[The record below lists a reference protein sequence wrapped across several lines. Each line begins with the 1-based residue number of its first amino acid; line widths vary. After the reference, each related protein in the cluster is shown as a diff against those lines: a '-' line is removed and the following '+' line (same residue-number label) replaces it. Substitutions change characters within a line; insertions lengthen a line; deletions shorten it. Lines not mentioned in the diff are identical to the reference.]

1 MYLKRLEIIGFKS
14 FADKTRLE
22 FEPGMTSIVGPNGCG
37 KSNVS
42 DAIRWVLGEQS
53 AKALRGGKME
63 DVIFNGTDS
72 AKPLGMAEVSLTL
85 ADCEA
90 TLGMEYNEVTVTRR
104 VFRSGEGQYF
114 INKAPCRLKDIQRLF
129 MDTGVGTNSYSIME
143 QGKIDRILSSHPED
157 RRAVFEEA
165 SGITK
170 FKADKKEALR
180 KLEQTEA
187 NLLRLDDIIREV
199 KRQIISLQRQAGKA
213 RRYQE
218 LRDEVRGIELY
229 FTRERITAL
238 DSDIKSLE
246 ARLASIREQDE
257 AVRQGIEQEEQVAAQ
272 VRIQLDEIDSEINQL
287 MEQGMQA
294 KSELN
299 RLRELIR
306 TNQERVT
313 ELQQLSERD
322 SRDAGEAKARLE
334 QHIATRTEE
343 QQKLQ
348 NTISQRD
355 GMEKELSE
363 SVQRLQRDEKAVQ
376 DTNRQINQLRTEQL
390 DVESRQSRLQN
401 ELIEI
406 DAEERKNDIRRE
418 RLSAELGE
426 STRSS
431 ETFKTRQSEM
441 TTQLSTLQTA
451 VEESTK
457 ALETAKSSKADKAG
471 AIAASRSELNKL
483 QPQAAAIDAKINLL
497 AASQKDQEG
506 FPEGARR
513 ILSRDAAIPYK
524 PDDVI
529 GPLADQVRAHAGY
542 ERALETVMR
551 PLLDSIVVRHDETVA
566 YFVREIERHGFG
578 SVRLVSLRGPESTV
592 EIPEGLDRL
601 VDHVTCADEVK
612 PLLNRLFG
620 NVVVVENAA
629 GIPDSGDAR
638 LIYLSK
644 GGALSAAGHGEF
656 WNPKNQATSPLARS
670 HMLAAWKEESTAI
683 KQQIARVQ
691 EQLAALQ
698 KEEVDF
704 DRMIEERRTALDQN
718 RRQLAL
724 AQGEAQ
730 VVAQQAKQMSQRV
743 ETISFELQA
752 LKSSNSNSDERRAK
766 IQEQLDQY
774 RDRLATIR
782 TGISTLTESLRD
794 LEQTRLTSQTETT
807 ERRVRF
813 SELKQNADH
822 LASRIDQLNARIREL
837 ESLIDERT
845 RGVNSYQERMGN
857 LNGGIEGAKKQI
869 EPVEAQIAQLAASLE
884 QTRSRKDA
892 AHQEFTAHE
901 QSLRQKRTQ
910 LEDIHK
916 RQSQGDIELA
926 QQRMRKQNLIER
938 ITGEYKITAEEI
950 YQAVEPKWENGE
962 RPAQEIIE
970 GRIAEMHAKI
980 ESMGPV
986 NLVAIEE
993 HAELEERYA
1002 FLTAQQTDL
1011 VNAKT
1016 QLVDMIKQINATTTE
1031 LFSNTFNQVNEN
1043 FQKMFT
1049 QMFGGG
1055 SAKLVLVD
1063 EADVLE
1069 SGIEII
1075 ARPPGKKL
1083 QTVSLLS
1090 GGERTMTAVA
1100 LLFSLYMV
1108 KPSPFCVLDEL
1119 DAALDDANIGRF
1131 VKTVK
1136 GFIDKSQF
1144 VVITHNRQTIAASR
1158 AIYGVTME
1166 KQGISKLISV
1176 KFSDYE
1182 KEAPPS
1188 PEPQPGSE
1196 APKEEKAEAT

>member
-42 DAIRWVLGEQS
+42 DSIRWVLGEQS

-63 DVIFNGTDS
+63 DVIFNGTDNS
-72 AKPLGMAEVSLTL
+72 KPLGMAEVSLTL

-170 FKADKKEALR
+170 FKADKREALR
-180 KLEQTEA
+180 KLDQTEA

-229 FTRERITAL
+229 FTRERLTGL
-238 DSDIKSLE
+238 DNEIKSLE
-246 ARLASIREQDE
+246 SRLASIREQDE
-257 AVRQGIEQEEQVAAQ
+257 AVRQDIEQEEKVAADM
-272 VRIQLDEIDSEINQL
+272 RTQLDALDVEINQV

-294 KSELN
+294 KAELN
-299 RLRELIR
+299 RLRELMR
-306 TNQERVT
+306 NNQERVT

-322 SRDAGEAKARLE
+322 SRNAEEAKARLE
-334 QHIATRTEE
+334 QHTINRDEE
-343 QQKLQ
+343 KARFE
-348 NTISQRD
+348 TTVSARD
-355 GMEKELSE
+355 VMEKELADF
-363 SVQRLQRDEKAVQ
+363 VQRLQQDEKRVQ
-376 DTNRQINQLRTEQL
+376 DTNRQINQLRTEQI
-390 DVESRQSRLQN
+390 DVESRQARLQN
-401 ELIEI
+401 ELTEI

-418 RLSAELGE
+418 RLAAELSE

-431 ETFKTRQSEM
+431 EAFKIRQTEI
-441 TTQLSTLQTA
+441 TERLATLQA
-451 VEESTK
+451 SVEESVRQ
-457 ALETAKSSKADKAG
+457 LDTAKSGKADKAG
-471 AIAASRSELNKL
+471 AISACRAELNKL
-483 QPQAAAIDAKINLL
+483 QPQVAAIDAKINLL
-497 AASQKDQEG
+497 TNSQKDQEWY
-506 FPEGARR
+506 PEGARR
-513 ILSRDAAIPYK
+513 IMSRDAAIPYN
-524 PDDVI
+524 PTDVL
-529 GPLADQVRAHAGY
+529 GPLAELVRAQDGY
-542 ERALETVMR
+542 DRALETVMR
-551 PLLDSIVVRHDETVA
+551 PLLDSIVVRHDETIA
-566 YFVREIERHGFG
+566 YFVREIEKHGFG
-578 SVRLVSLRGPESTV
+578 SVRLVSLRAADG
-592 EIPEGLDRL
+592 EIELPTGADRL
-601 VDHVTCADEVK
+601 VDHVTCSDEVR
-612 PLLNRLFG
+612 PLMNRLFG
-620 NVVVVENAA
+620 NVLIV
-629 GIPDSGDAR
+629 GDAAAVPENRDPR
-638 LIYLSK
+638 LVYLTK
-644 GGALSAAGHGEF
+644 LGGLTAAGHGEF
-656 WNPKNQATSPLARS
+656 WNPKNQATSPLARN
-670 HMLAAWKEESTAI
+670 HMLAAWKEESAAI
-683 KQQIARVQ
+683 KKLVVQSQQ
-691 EQLAALQ
+691 QLATLQ
-698 KEEVDF
+698 QEEVNF
-704 DRMIEERRTALDQN
+704 DRVIEERRNALDQS

-724 AQGEAQ
+724 AQGESQ
-730 VVAQQAKQMSQRV
+730 VVTQQAKQMASRV
-743 ETISFELQA
+743 ETITFELQA
-752 LKSSNSNSDERRAK
+752 LQSSNSNSDNRRGK
-766 IQEQLDQY
+766 IQTQIDQY
-774 RDRLATIR
+774 RDRQAEIR
-782 TGISTLTESLRD
+782 TSISSQTEVLREY
-794 LEQTRLTSQTETT
+794 EQARLTSQTETT

-822 LASRIDQLNARIREL
+822 IASRRDQLNARIREL

-845 RGVNSYQERMGN
+845 RGVNSYQERMAN
-857 LNGGIEGAKKQI
+857 LNAGIETALQQVA
-869 EPVEAQIAQLAASLE
+869 PVEATIQQLAASLE
-884 QTRSRKDA
+884 DARGRKESLHKEFA
-892 AHQEFTAHE
+892 ALEV
-901 QSLRQKRTQ
+901 SLKQKRTQ
-910 LEDIHK
+910 LEDVHR
-916 RQSQGDIELA
+916 RQNQGDIELA
-926 QQRMRKQNLIER
+926 QQKMRKQNLVER
-938 ITGEYKITAEEI
+938 VTGEYRITPEEL
-950 YQAVEPKWENGE
+950 YQATEPKWENGE

-970 GRIAEMHAKI
+970 ATIAEMHAKI
-980 ESMGPV
+980 EAIGPV

-993 HAELEERYA
+993 HAELEERFA

-1016 QLVDMIKQINATTTE
+1016 QLMDMIRQINSTTTD
-1031 LFSNTFNQVNEN
+1031 LFTKTFNQVNEN
-1043 FQKMFT
+1043 FQVMFT

-1063 EADVLE
+1063 EGDVLE

-1166 KQGISKLISV
+1166 KQGISKIISV

-1188 PEPQPGSE
+1188 PPP
-1196 APKEEKAEAT
+1196 KAEPKAEEASIEPA

>member
-63 DVIFNGTDS
+63 DVIFNGTDNS
-72 AKPLGMAEVSLTL
+72 KPLGMAEVSLTL

-180 KLEQTEA
+180 KLDQTEA

-218 LRDEVRGIELY
+218 LRDEVRGIEL
-229 FTRERITAL
+229 FHTRERLTAL
-238 DSDIKSLE
+238 DADIKALE
-246 ARLASIREQDE
+246 ARLAAIREQDE
-257 AVRQGIEQEEQVAAQ
+257 AVRHDIEQEEQVATQ
-272 VRIQLDEIDSEINQL
+272 LREQLDAIDLEINQL
-287 MEQGMQA
+287 MEQGMQS

-299 RLRELIR
+299 RLRDLIR
-306 TNQERVT
+306 TNEERVV

-343 QQKLQ
+343 QQKHA
-348 NTISQRD
+348 TVTSQRD
-355 GMEKELSE
+355 AMEKELAE

-376 DTNRQINQLRTEQL
+376 DTNRQSNQLRSEQI
-390 DVESRQSRLQN
+390 DVESRQARLQN
-401 ELIEI
+401 ELTEI

-426 STRSS
+426 STRAS
-431 ETFKTRQSEM
+431 ETFKTRQAEM
-441 TTQLSTLQTA
+441 TAQLASLQSA
-451 VEESTK
+451 VEEATRG
-457 ALETAKSSKADKAG
+457 LETAKNAKADQAG
-471 AIAASRSELNKL
+471 AIATSRTELNKL

-513 ILSRDAAIPYK
+513 ILSRDAALPYK
-524 PDDVI
+524 PEDVL
-529 GPLADQVRAHAGY
+529 GPLADLVRAENGY

-551 PLLDSIVVRHDETVA
+551 PLLDSIVVRHDETIA

-578 SVRLVSLRGPESTV
+578 SVRLVSLRGPDAETTV
-592 EIPEGLDRL
+592 PAGADRL
-601 VDHVTCADEVK
+601 IDHVRCADEVK
-612 PLLNRLFG
+612 PLLARLFG
-620 NVVVVENAA
+620 NVIVVE
-629 GIPDSGDAR
+629 SGDQLPQTPDPR
-638 LIYLSK
+638 LIALSRN
-644 GGALSAAGHGEF
+644 GALAAAGHGEF
-656 WNPKNQATSPLARS
+656 WNPKNQATTPLARS
-670 HMLAAWKEESTAI
+670 HMLAAWKEESASI
-683 KQQIARVQ
+683 KQNIARVQ
-691 EQLAALQ
+691 QQLAALQ
-698 KEEVDF
+698 KEEVNF
-704 DRMIEERRTALDQN
+704 DRAIEERRTALDQS
-718 RRQLAL
+718 RRQLNL
-724 AQGEAQ
+724 AQGESQ
-730 VVAQQAKQMSQRV
+730 VVIQQAKQMAQRV

-752 LKSSNSNSDERRAK
+752 LQSSNSNSDERRAR
-766 IQEQLDQY
+766 IQGQLDQY
-774 RDRLATIR
+774 RDRLAEIR
-782 TGISTLTESLRD
+782 TGIATQTNTLRD
-794 LEQTRLTSQTETT
+794 LEQARLNSQTETT

-813 SELKQNADH
+813 SELKQTADH
-822 LASRIDQLNARIREL
+822 TASRIDQLGARIREL

-857 LNGGIEGAKKQI
+857 LNGGIAGAKKQI
-869 EPVEAQIAQLAASLE
+869 EPVELAIAENAAAIE
-884 QTRSRKDA
+884 TARTRKDA
-892 AHQEFTAHE
+892 AHKEFSAREHA
-901 QSLRQKRTQ
+901 LRQKRQQ

-926 QQRMRKQNLIER
+926 QQRMRKQNLVER
-938 ITGEYKITAEEI
+938 VTGEYKITAEDV
-950 YQAVEPKWENGE
+950 YQAAEPAWENGE
-962 RPAQEIIE
+962 RPAAEIVE
-970 GRIAEMHAKI
+970 ARIAEMHAKI
-980 ESMGPV
+980 EAMGPV

-1016 QLVDMIKQINATTTE
+1016 QLVDMIRQINATTTE
-1031 LFSNTFNQVNEN
+1031 LFSKTFNQVNEN
-1043 FQKMFT
+1043 FMKMFT

-1063 EADVLE
+1063 EGDVLE

-1131 VKTVK
+1131 VKTVR

-1166 KQGISKLISV
+1166 KQGISKIISV

-1188 PEPQPGSE
+1188 PAPAAGSE
-1196 APKEEKAEAT
+1196 APQEEKAEAT